1 MDIQLVPATEDQ
13 KVVLGNLYQLHEHD
27 FSEYTNT
34 DLDRRGLYAVDI
46 SQY

>member
-13 KVVLGNLYQLHEHD
+13 KVVLGNLHKLYEYD

-34 DLDRRGLYAVDI
+34 DLDRFQSFTTKG
-46 SQY
+46 